1 LRVPTKPGFKNPMHM
16 AAVFVS
22 NPGGYWEDQG
32 YNWFS
37 GL

>member
-1 LRVPTKPGFKNPMHM
+1 HV
-16 AAVFVS
+16 VEIFVSNS

-37 GL
+37 GV